1 MEPKSMLDARYRAL
15 AFAAGLTSA
24 LVVAF
29 VDVLTGYEIN
39 LGLFYLVPIA
49 LVTWWVGRVAGVALS
64 VACVVGMFIVD
75 IHVTREIPFPSNDL
89 IPYWNSAIRLGYF
102 LVFVQI
108 LTALKLAH
116 ERERLS
122 ARQDYLTGVANYQ
135 SFSELMRLELARA
148 RRSGLPLSIA
158 YVDCDNFKEVNDRFG
173 HSEGDYVLRET
184 AQTMCRLLRASDVV
198 ARLGGD
204 EFAMLFSETGA
215 APVRDI
221 MQKLHSELLQMTR
234 RRNWPVT
241 YSIGVVTFLTP
252 PENADSAIRESD
264 LLMYNVKR
272 LGKNQVAYRVLGG
285 EAGTAAGR
293 NSHS

>member
-1 MEPKSMLDARYRAL
+1 MLVIAHWLSRRHLLPHWLCA
-15 AFAAGLTSA
+15 
-24 LVVAF
+24 

-64 VACVVGMFIVD
+64 VACVVGMSIVD

-89 IPYWNSAIRLGYF
+89 IPYWNSTIRLGYF
-102 LVFVQI
+102 LV
-108 LTALKLAH
+108 
-116 ERERLS
+116 LS
-122 ARQDYLTGVANYQ
+122 RFYGPQVGPRKGKAVRATGLLTGVANYQ

-173 HSEGDYVLRET
+173 HSEGDDVLRAT
-184 AQTMCRLLRASDVV
+184 AQTMCRLLRASDVI

-215 APVRDI
+215 APARDI
-221 MQKLHSELLQMTR
+221 MQKLHSGCCR
-234 RRNWPVT
+234 
-241 YSIGVVTFLTP
+241 
-252 PENADSAIRESD
+252 
-264 LLMYNVKR
+264 
-272 LGKNQVAYRVLGG
+272 
-285 EAGTAAGR
+285 
-293 NSHS
+293 